1 MANYSFDFYNHATQA
16 PGANYAT
23 GATGTSVAG
32 TVVPVAAGAGT
43 GSSTAL
49 ITGASLNDTRGSF
62 NLVTAGT
69 PAAGAVAT
77 VNFTAPYASLP
88 GAVVVNVLDTTASPA
103 APILAAPSSVTQTGF
118 SISTGAL
125 TTAHT
130 YTINYEIVA

>member
-1 MANYSFDFYNHATQA
+1 MPALNYDFYNHSAVA
-16 PGANYAT
+16 PGATYTT
-23 GATGTSVAG
+23 GATGTTAAG

-43 GSSTAL
+43 GSSTAI
-49 ITGASLNDTRGSF
+49 ITGSSPNDSRGQF

-77 VNFTAPYASLP
+77 VNFSAPYSQLP
-88 GAVVVNVLDTTASPA
+88 GCVVVTMLDTTASPA
-103 APILAAPSSVTQTGF
+103 APILCSASSVTQTGF

-130 YTINYEIVA
+130 YTVNYEVVA